1 MFNRIF
7 RISLMV
13 AIGAIVVAGL
23 GAATTAGIA
32 AARGELGMGQ
42 ARSGSGMASIRM
54 GRDNHGMGDHR
65 NFKNDANTVPA
76 GPDAEMGAGDGEET
90 QHGAMPGSGAE
101 TGMQPMPPQWLM
113 VARGLLRAVASLVPL
128 ALFVAGISWVLHRT
142 SALKPAPAV

>member
-1 MFNRIF
+1 
-7 RISLMV
+7 MV

-42 ARSGSGMASIRM
+42 ARLASGMASMRM
-54 GRDNHGMGDHR
+54 AGANYGRGDHR
-65 NFKNDANTVPA
+65 NFNDDANIAPA
-76 GPDAEMGAGDGEET
+76 GMDGEMGAGDGAEM

-101 TGMQPMPPQWLM
+101 AGMQPMPPQWLI

-142 SALKPAPAV
+142 SEPMPAPVV

>member
-42 ARSGSGMASIRM
+42 ARSGSGMESIRM
-54 GRDNHGMGDHR
+54 GRDNHGRGDHR
-65 NFKNDANTVPA
+65 SFRNDANIAPA
-76 GPDAEMGAGDGEET
+76 GMDGEMGAGDGEEM
-90 QHGAMPGSGAE
+90 QHGAMLGSGAE
-101 TGMQPMPPQWLM
+101 AGMQPMPPQWLM
-113 VARGLLRAVASLVPL
+113 VARDLFRGVASLVPL

-142 SALKPAPAV
+142 SALKTAPAA

>member
-42 ARSGSGMASIRM
+42 ARSGSGMASMRM

-65 NFKNDANTVPA
+65 YFKNDANIAPA
-76 GPDAEMGAGDGEET
+76 GMDGEMGAGDGEEM

-101 TGMQPMPPQWLM
+101 AGMQPMSPQWLM
-113 VARGLLRAVASLVPL
+113 VARGLLRGVASLVPL

-142 SALKPAPAV
+142 SAPMPAPVV

>member
-32 AARGELGMGQ
+32 AARGELGTGQ
-42 ARSGSGMASIRM
+42 ARSGSGMASMRM

-65 NFKNDANTVPA
+65 NFKNDANIAPA
-76 GPDAEMGAGDGEET
+76 GMDGEMGAGDGEEM

-101 TGMQPMPPQWLM
+101 AGMQPMPPQWLM
-113 VARGLLRAVASLVPL
+113 VALGLLRGVASLVPL

-142 SALKPAPAV
+142 SAPMPVPVV

>member
-1 MFNRIF
+1 
-7 RISLMV
+7 MV

-32 AARGELGMGQ
+32 AARGELGTGQ
-42 ARSGSGMASIRM
+42 ARSGSGMASMRM

-65 NFKNDANTVPA
+65 NFKNDANIAPA
-76 GPDAEMGAGDGEET
+76 GMDGEMGAGDGAEM
-90 QHGAMPGSGAE
+90 QHGALPGSGAE
-101 TGMQPMPPQWLM
+101 AGMQSVPPQWLM

-142 SALKPAPAV
+142 SAFKPAPAA

>member
-42 ARSGSGMASIRM
+42 ARSGSGMASMRM
-54 GRDNHGMGDHR
+54 AGENHGRGDHR
-65 NFKNDANTVPA
+65 NFKNDANIAPA
-76 GPDAEMGAGDGEET
+76 GMDGEMGAGAGEEM

-101 TGMQPMPPQWLM
+101 AGMQPMPPQWLM
-113 VARGLLRAVASLVPL
+113 VAHGLLRAVAALVPL
-128 ALFVAGISWVLHRT
+128 SLIVAGLAWVLHRT
-142 SALKPAPAV
+142 ADAGLAPDK

>member
-1 MFNRIF
+1 
-7 RISLMV
+7 MV

-65 NFKNDANTVPA
+65 NFKNDANIAPA
-76 GPDAEMGAGDGEET
+76 GMDGEMGAGDGAEM

-101 TGMQPMPPQWLM
+101 AGMQPMPPQWLM

-128 ALFVAGISWVLHRT
+128 ALFVAAISWVLHRT
-142 SALKPAPAV
+142 SAFKPAPAA